1 MQPAICRLFFQTTFA
16 KDFAMPHRIN
26 RTIRQT
32 SSSDK
37 KDSLRYLC
45 YMLSPLWIGL
55 AFIGVASIGD
65 ATHLPKFLMRVADT
79 AMILLLFVM
88 TGYAVREVF
97 ANGMPFDQIATLL
110 SAIALFTLWVVI
122 VYESKYIAISLFLL
136 ASSGVIHKAFAD
148 GARPNRI
155 AISVIF
161 FSSFIF
167 LNYMIPD
174 VEGLKEL
181 VFITALLS
189 FATSILLYVI
199 GLLCLI
205 RSVFWPVKLI
215 ALFSGAFMLMLPFL
229 AVGWIAIV
237 SLELVFLGRH
247 GFH

>member
-1 MQPAICRLFFQTTFA
+1 
-16 KDFAMPHRIN
+16 MPHRIN

-167 LNYMIPD
+167 L
-174 VEGLKEL
+174 V
-181 VFITALLS
+181 
-189 FATSILLYVI
+189 
-199 GLLCLI
+199 
-205 RSVFWPVKLI
+205 
-215 ALFSGAFMLMLPFL
+215 
-229 AVGWIAIV
+229 
-237 SLELVFLGRH
+237 
-247 GFH
+247 

>member
-1 MQPAICRLFFQTTFA
+1 
-16 KDFAMPHRIN
+16 
-26 RTIRQT
+26 
-32 SSSDK
+32 
-37 KDSLRYLC
+37 
-45 YMLSPLWIGL
+45 
-55 AFIGVASIGD
+55 
-65 ATHLPKFLMRVADT
+65 
-79 AMILLLFVM
+79 
-88 TGYAVREVF
+88 
-97 ANGMPFDQIATLL
+97 
-110 SAIALFTLWVVI
+110 
-122 VYESKYIAISLFLL
+122 
-136 ASSGVIHKAFAD
+136 
-148 GARPNRI
+148 
-155 AISVIF
+155 
-161 FSSFIF
+161 
-167 LNYMIPD
+167 MIPD